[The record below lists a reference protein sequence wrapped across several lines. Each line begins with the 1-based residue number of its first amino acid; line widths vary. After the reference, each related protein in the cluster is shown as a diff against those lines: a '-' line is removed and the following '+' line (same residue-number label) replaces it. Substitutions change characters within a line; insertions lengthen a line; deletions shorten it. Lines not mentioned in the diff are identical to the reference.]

1 VRRTAAWLTSPRA
14 ARSPSPPARARILLV
29 EDGFGPHP
37 LAAVRA
43 FAAAGWEVAVGSP
56 QRDGRAVRSRWTA
69 RWHHIP
75 PAERSLDRFLAATAA
90 AVDAGRYAL
99 VFGGDDVEV
108 LALSWGREQLG
119 ARVPYADHDAVIR
132 SVDKLVLTEA
142 ARASGLTTPDT
153 TLDCAARSLPVVV
166 KARLHWFPGAP
177 AATPRL
183 PARLCH
189 TRAEVAA
196 AVAAITAA
204 GGEPLLQRPVHGRLM
219 ALTGV
224 MHGGR
229 LLAPVQQLALRE
241 SPRWG
246 NSTRAQTVPVDS
258 RLVEQVEELLT
269 GLGWFGLANLQ
280 FIRPP
285 GERAHL
291 TDLNG
296 RFYGSMA
303 LALAAGVNHP
313 VLWARLAL
321 SLPPGPL
328 PPARLGV
335 RYQILEED
343 LRRAVVERRGGLLP
357 DVAGCLRY
365 APGAA
370 HATWSLRD
378 PAPAAH
384 RAWLHAR
391 QSARSLS
398 RKVGRSRRS
407 PPVS

>member
-1 VRRTAAWLTSPRA
+1 MRRTATWLTSHHA
-14 ARSPSPPARARILLV
+14 AWSPPQQARARILVV

-75 PAERSLDRFLAATAA
+75 SAERGLDRFLAATAA
-90 AVDAGRYAL
+90 AVGAGRYDL

-108 LALSWGREQLG
+108 LALSWGRERLG

-132 SVDKLVLTEA
+132 SVDKLLLTEA
-142 ARASGLTTPDT
+142 ARACGLATPDT
-153 TLDCAARSLPVVV
+153 TLDCAARSQPVVV
-166 KARLHWFPGAP
+166 KARLHWFPGAS
-177 AATPRL
+177 AEAPRL
-183 PARLCH
+183 PVRLCH

-196 AVAAITAA
+196 AVTAITAA
-204 GGEPLLQRPVHGRLM
+204 GGQPLLQRPVRGRLM

-246 NSTRAQTVPVDS
+246 NSVRAQTVPVDS
-258 RLVEQVEELLT
+258 QLRRQAEELLA
-269 GLGWFGLANLQ
+269 GLGWIGLANLQ

-285 GERAHL
+285 GERPHL

-321 SLPPGPL
+321 SLPTGPL

-343 LRRAVVERRGGLLP
+343 LRRAFVERRGGLLR

-370 HATWSLRD
+370 HATWSLQD

-384 RAWLHAR
+384 RALLHGR
-391 QSARSLS
+391 QAASSLS
-398 RKVGRSRRS
+398 RKVGRGRRS
-407 PPVS
+407 PTVS